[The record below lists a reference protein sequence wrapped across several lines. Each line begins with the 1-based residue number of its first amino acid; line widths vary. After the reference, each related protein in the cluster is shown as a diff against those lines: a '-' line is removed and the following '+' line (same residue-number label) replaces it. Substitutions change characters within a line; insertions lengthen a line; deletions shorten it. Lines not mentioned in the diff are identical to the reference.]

1 MPTSED
7 IVIFKAGN
15 ENFSISMKDVSHIL
29 EAVAINIIP
38 RAKSPVM
45 GIISTRGKAVVV
57 VDMTPLTVSQNKLG
71 KERYTGKIIVLR
83 DNKVRLGL
91 YIGDIAPSFL
101 YKDNEITEEVSK
113 IDWKKLYKNVETIL
127 RENIDE

>member
-1 MPTSED
+1 MPASED

-15 ENFSISMKDVSHIL
+15 ENFSIAMKDVSHIL

-38 RAKSPVM
+38 RAISPIM

-71 KERYTGKIIVLR
+71 KARATGKIIILR
-83 DNKVRLGL
+83 DGKVRLGL

-113 IDWKKLYKNVETIL
+113 IDWKELYKKVETTL